1 MNALA
6 NNIISLVIKH
16 IMEIMENSVFSF
28 TLRKDEHI
36 TILMYIILTP
46 ITLEEIITFLFIFK

>member
-1 MNALA
+1 VNALT

-36 TILMYIILTP
+36 TILVYIILTT
-46 ITLEEIITFLFIFK
+46 ITLEENHNFFVLC

>member
-6 NNIISLVIKH
+6 DNIISLVIKH

-28 TLRKDEHI
+28 TLRKDEDI

-46 ITLEEIITFLFIFK
+46 ITLEENHNFFVHF

>member
-6 NNIISLVIKH
+6 NNIISIVIKH

-36 TILMYIILTP
+36 TILMYIINSNY
-46 ITLEEIITFLFIFK
+46 FRGNHNFFVHF

>member
-6 NNIISLVIKH
+6 NNIILLVIKH

-36 TILMYIILTP
+36 TILVYIILTP
-46 ITLEEIITFLFIFK
+46 ITLEENYNFFVRC

>member
-1 MNALA
+1 VNALA
-6 NNIISLVIKH
+6 NNIISLVSKH

-36 TILMYIILTP
+36 TILVYIILTP
-46 ITLEEIITFLFIFK
+46 ITLEENHNFFVHC